1 MRRVFDR
8 GLSGNSHEMTID
20 DGSSGFG
27 ASRVIREYAKLLQAN
42 APVYVALGVLTS
54 VAKGG
59 RPCTRSS
66 DRFLARHGRPIL
78 FVLCCANLRLSGLN
92 VLIELRLENYAVID
106 NLVVEFGHGLNL
118 LTGETGA
125 GKSILIDALALLL
138 GEKASSDVIRGG
150 ADRAVVAAVFEE
162 EGPDGDALAKILE
175 ANGLDES
182 DDGSLI
188 LRREIASG
196 GKGRVF
202 VNNQPATVA
211 VLRLLAP
218 HLAVIHAQNES
229 ILSFDG
235 AARLELLDSF
245 AGSRFDTVANAFAAW
260 KRVRTRIDELERGEQ
275 DRLRL
280 VDLWIFQKREIDEGR
295 LQSGEDEKL
304 ETEKRVLANAE
315 KIYNA
320 AMNAFDLLYEG
331 SGSTA
336 SSLRAAHKQI
346 EELARYEPK
355 FQEALEALQTARI
368 SVEDVGATVRDYA
381 GGIHASPEHLAQ
393 VEDRLALLE
402 RLKRKYGP
410 TLDEVIQ
417 FGADV
422 ARKLSEVENKDEIL
436 RRLRSELAQAGQDYL
451 SAAQA
456 LSKSRTSA
464 ARRLER
470 LVEAEV
476 NDLAM
481 KSAFRIEMTTSTEES
496 GWTSSGIDQVL
507 YMIST
512 NPGEPLRQLE
522 NIASGGELS
531 RVMLALKASV
541 ESGTESSR
549 EREKRSDSSARRKR
563 EKTSQKTLVFDEI
576 DTGIGGRAAEAV
588 GKKLKTLARAH
599 QVLCVTH
606 LPQIATFGDHHYVID
621 KKESGGRTKTSIRPV
636 TGEERTE
643 EVARMLSGA
652 KLTETSRKHA
662 EQMIKANG

>member
-1 MRRVFDR
+1 
-8 GLSGNSHEMTID
+8 
-20 DGSSGFG
+20 
-27 ASRVIREYAKLLQAN
+27 
-42 APVYVALGVLTS
+42 
-54 VAKGG
+54 
-59 RPCTRSS
+59 
-66 DRFLARHGRPIL
+66 
-78 FVLCCANLRLSGLN
+78 
-92 VLIELRLENYAVID
+92 VLIEMRLENYAVID
-106 NLVVEFGHGLNL
+106 NLVVEFGPGLNL

-125 GKSILIDALALLL
+125 GKSILVDALALLL
-138 GEKASSDVIRGG
+138 GDKASSDVIRDGTERAMVSALFEAEG
-150 ADRAVVAAVFEE
+150 AAEKPLAA
-162 EGPDGDALAKILE
+162 ILE

-182 DDGSLI
+182 DDGALI
-188 LRREIASG
+188 LRREIAAS

-218 HLAVIHAQNES
+218 YLATIHAQNES

-235 AARLELLDSF
+235 PARLELLDAF
-245 AGSRFDTVANAFAAW
+245 EGSELEAVETKFAAW
-260 KRVRTRIDELERGEQ
+260 KEIRTRIEDLERGEQ

-280 VDLWIFQKREIDEGR
+280 VDLWIFQKREIEEGR
-295 LQSGEDEKL
+295 LQSGEDEQL

-331 SGSTA
+331 NGSTA
-336 SSLRAAHKQI
+336 SSLRAAQKQV
-346 EELARYEPK
+346 EELVRYEPK
-355 FQEALEALQTARI
+355 FQDALAALETARI

-393 VEDRLALLE
+393 VEDRLALLD

-410 TLDEVIQ
+410 TLEAVIQ
-417 FGADV
+417 FGVDV
-422 ARKLSEVENKDEIL
+422 SRKFSEVENKDEIL
-436 RRLRSELAQAGQDYL
+436 RGLRNELAKAAGDYL
-451 SAAQA
+451 RAARQF
-456 LSKSRTSA
+456 SKKRADA
-464 ARRLER
+464 ARRLEK
-470 LVEAEV
+470 LVEAEI

-481 KSAFRIEMTTSTEES
+481 KSTFRIEMTSSEEE
-496 GWTSSGIDQVL
+496 GNWTPSGIDQVG

-522 NIASGGELS
+522 HIASGGELS

-541 ESGTESSR
+541 EAESPRARAIGAKDPASR
-549 EREKRSDSSARRKR
+549 KGREKWG
-563 EKTSQKTLVFDEI
+563 TQKTMVFDEI

-588 GKKLKTLARAH
+588 GRKLKSLARSS

-606 LPQIATFGDHHYVID
+606 LPQIATFGDHHYVIE
-621 KKESGGRTKTSIRPV
+621 KKASAGRTRTSIRRV

>member
-1 MRRVFDR
+1 M
-8 GLSGNSHEMTID
+8 
-20 DGSSGFG
+20 
-27 ASRVIREYAKLLQAN
+27 
-42 APVYVALGVLTS
+42 
-54 VAKGG
+54 
-59 RPCTRSS
+59 
-66 DRFLARHGRPIL
+66 
-78 FVLCCANLRLSGLN
+78 
-92 VLIELRLENYAVID
+92 RLENYAVID
-106 NLVVEFGHGLNL
+106 NLVVEFGPGLNL

-125 GKSILIDALALLL
+125 GKSILVDALALLL
-138 GEKASSDVIRGG
+138 GDKASSDVIRDGTERAMVSALFEAEG
-150 ADRAVVAAVFEE
+150 AAEKPLAA
-162 EGPDGDALAKILE
+162 ILE

-182 DDGSLI
+182 DDGALI
-188 LRREIASG
+188 LRREIAAS

-218 HLAVIHAQNES
+218 YLATIHAQNES

-235 AARLELLDSF
+235 PARLALLDAF
-245 AGSRFDTVANAFAAW
+245 EGSEVEAVETKFAAW
-260 KRVRTRIDELERGEQ
+260 KEIRTRIEDLERGEQ

-280 VDLWIFQKREIDEGR
+280 VDLWIFQKREIEEGR
-295 LQSGEDEKL
+295 LQCGEDEQL

-331 SGSTA
+331 NGSTA
-336 SSLRAAHKQI
+336 SSLRAAQKQV
-346 EELARYEPK
+346 EELVRYEPK
-355 FQEALEALQTARI
+355 FQDALAALETARI

-393 VEDRLALLE
+393 VEDRLALLD

-410 TLDEVIQ
+410 TLEAVIQ
-417 FGADV
+417 FGVDV
-422 ARKLSEVENKDEIL
+422 SRKFSEVENKDENL
-436 RRLRSELAQAGQDYL
+436 RGLRNELAKAAGDYL
-451 SAAQA
+451 RAARQF
-456 LSKSRTSA
+456 SKKRADA
-464 ARRLER
+464 ARRLEK
-470 LVEAEV
+470 LVEAEI

-481 KSAFRIEMTTSTEES
+481 KSTFRIEMTSSEEE
-496 GWTSSGIDQVL
+496 GNWTPSGIDQVG

-522 NIASGGELS
+522 HIASGGELS

-541 ESGTESSR
+541 EAESPRARVMGAKDPASR
-549 EREKRSDSSARRKR
+549 KGREKWG
-563 EKTSQKTLVFDEI
+563 TQKTMVFDEI

-588 GKKLKTLARAH
+588 GRKLKSLARSS

-606 LPQIATFGDHHYVID
+606 LPQIATFGDHHYVIE
-621 KKESGGRTKTSIRPV
+621 KKASAGRTRTSIRRV